1 MRWTTLIFSPFYRAR
16 FSFWIYF
23 SGWQTCKLRQIVD
36 LKLNKPKVMREWQR
50 ILDSRPKSAFFIDEI
65 CGFAVTRQRRLT
77 QNWHRMSRGH
87 MQTCAKLLHVNEL
100 QLRLGGRLSNCCSH
114 LSCHPW
120 TRETLTHSHRF
131 QWKNTPNSESKPR
144 VFDGWVDDCR
154 TAESIYP
161 VTLELVKTWSS
172 WSNLSAA
179 RFSER
184 VFKHLPKSDFSALQ
198 SDFSTLIFGQKMVF
212 FLYSIQCTM

>member
-1 MRWTTLIFSPFYRAR
+1 MDIAHNHWGPAEVNSAANLL
-16 FSFWIYF
+16 
-23 SGWQTCKLRQIVD
+23 QQVTCCHD
-36 LKLNKPKVMREWQR
+36 LGCNSKKHN
-50 ILDSRPKSAFFIDEI
+50 
-65 CGFAVTRQRRLT
+65 G
-77 QNWHRMSRGH
+77 
-87 MQTCAKLLHVNEL
+87 L
-100 QLRLGGRLSNCCSH
+100 QLRLGGRLSNCCCH

-212 FLYSIQCTM
+212 FLYSQWTGWVTFTVL